1 MKKLYILITAL
12 LIAAAPKTMA
22 ITVDDL
28 VGEYSTKTD
37 GSTKLT
43 AGGIQGTAQ
52 SFDTYTMTIKKV
64 DDKTVTFTNFA
75 NCNVDLTA
83 TVDLENKTFTFTSQ
97 TLRISG
103 IG

>member
-43 AGGIQGTAQ
+43 AGGIQGTTQ
-52 SFDTYTMTIKKV
+52 SFDTTKPSPLLISPTAMLTLLLLLTW
-64 DDKTVTFTNFA
+64 KTRHS
-75 NCNVDLTA
+75 L
-83 TVDLENKTFTFTSQ
+83 SQ
-97 TLRISG
+97 ARLSPSPV
-103 IG
+103 

>member
-1 MKKLYILITAL
+1 MKKLYLLITAL

-43 AGGIQGTAQ
+43 AGGIQGVA
-52 SFDTYTMTIKKV
+52 
-64 DDKTVTFTNFA
+64 
-75 NCNVDLTA
+75 
-83 TVDLENKTFTFTSQ
+83 
-97 TLRISG
+97 
-103 IG
+103 